1 MNEEIK
7 SAIEAGLAEVKSKV
21 ETATKENASQV
32 EAKMTEMQSK
42 LDEASKNGV
51 DKETIAK
58 MQEHLDSLDVKMQK
72 SVGKVESKS
81 FNENLSDAIAEKADE
96 IKSFANSRQKEM
108 KLEMKAVGD
117 MSSANFAGASYANLT
132 TEYRQGILP
141 LADSTVY
148 LRDLLPKGTTQ
159 ASAITYPRHTGG
171 EGAPAVWESGAKA
184 QIDFDFDAVTSNVQW
199 IAGYLKVPREM
210 LDDVAFLESFLRA
223 NLLRELLKVENA
235 QILNGTGVSP
245 NLHGLV
251 PQAQAYNGS
260 YTALLEKIVDAAYGQ
275 VMENG
280 HSANAVVLNARD
292 AVGIYLNKA
301 SGSGEFDLPGG
312 IGFVNGRLQIAGL
325 NVVAVPTAQMA
336 AGSFLT
342 GDFNAAQ
349 LITRLSPE
357 IRFFEQDTDNVQKNM
372 ITVRVEE
379 RVALPVYYPNAFVK
393 YSIPITTTTT
403 TTTTVV

>member
-1 MNEEIK
+1 MNEEFK
-7 SAIEAGLAEVKSKV
+7 SALEAGLAEVKEKV
-21 ETATKENASQV
+21 ATATKENASQF
-32 EAKMTEMQSK
+32 EAKMAEMQSK
-42 LDEASKNGV
+42 LDEAVTKGV
-51 DKETIAK
+51 DAETVKK
-58 MQEHLDSLDVKMQK
+58 MQEHLDNLDIKLQK
-72 SVGKVESKS
+72 KGGQTESKS
-81 FNENLSDAIAEKADE
+81 FNENLSEAISEKAE
-96 IKSFANSRQKEM
+96 QIKSFANSRQKEM

-117 MSSANFAGASYANLT
+117 MSSANFGGASYANLT
-132 TEYRQGILP
+132 TEYRANILP

-159 ASAITYPRHTGG
+159 ANAITYPRHTGG
-171 EGAPAVWESGAKA
+171 EGAPAPWESGAKA
-184 QIDFDFDAVTSNVQW
+184 QIDFDFDAVTAPVQW
-199 IAGYLKVPREM
+199 IAGFVKVPREM

-223 NLLRELLKVENA
+223 NLLRELLKAENA
-235 QILNGTGVSP
+235 QILNGTGVTP

-251 PQAQAYNGS
+251 PQAQAYGGS
-260 YTALLEKIVDAAYGQ
+260 YTALIEKIVDAAYGQ
-275 VMENG
+275 VLENG
-280 HSANAVVLNARD
+280 HNANAVVLNARD

-301 SGSGEFDLPGG
+301 SGSGEYDLPGG

-372 ITVRVEE
+372 ITIRVEE

-393 YSIPITTTTT
+393 GSATT
-403 TTTTVV
+403 TTTTV